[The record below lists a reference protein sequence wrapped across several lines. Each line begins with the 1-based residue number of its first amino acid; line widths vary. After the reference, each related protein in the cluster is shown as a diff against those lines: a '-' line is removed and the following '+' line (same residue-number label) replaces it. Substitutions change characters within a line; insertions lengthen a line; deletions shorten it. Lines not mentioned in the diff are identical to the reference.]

1 MVDANNLKGK
11 AEEVKNKATD
21 AYNKLDDK
29 QKEDLKN
36 KGKGLLDSS
45 RASSARSKKP
55 YFHHSSNHPQRVA
68 SPATPGWLLLYA
80 ETLRGAGDGYA
91 PENKPPGGT
100 HPCGVVTVL
109 SRLRTPPLSWNQA
122 DHPLSPRSP

>member
-36 KGKGLLDSS
+36 KGKALLDSLK
-45 RASSARSKKP
+45 SKFGK
-55 YFHHSSNHPQRVA
+55 
-68 SPATPGWLLLYA
+68 
-80 ETLRGAGDGYA
+80 
-91 PENKPPGGT
+91 K
-100 HPCGVVTVL
+100 
-109 SRLRTPPLSWNQA
+109 
-122 DHPLSPRSP
+122 

>member
-36 KGKGLLDSS
+36 KGKGLPTPS
-45 RASSARSKKP
+45 RASSARSK
-55 YFHHSSNHPQRVA
+55 
-68 SPATPGWLLLYA
+68 
-80 ETLRGAGDGYA
+80 
-91 PENKPPGGT
+91 
-100 HPCGVVTVL
+100 
-109 SRLRTPPLSWNQA
+109 
-122 DHPLSPRSP
+122 